1 MLKRIYNLETLVKPG
16 KVLIVYGP
24 RRSGKTTLLKDYLSK
39 TKLKYKL
46 DSGDNIKTQQI
57 LSSQDFSQILEYV
70 AGYDLLAIDEAQH
83 IPNIGMGLK
92 ILVDQKPK
100 LKIIATG
107 SSSFD
112 LAQKTSEPLTG
123 RKRIITLYPFSQVE
137 LLEKYNRYELKENL
151 EKFLVFGSYPEV
163 ELAKSNKEKTIVLG
177 EIATSYLL
185 KDILS
190 IERIKGPRQLWDLLK
205 LISFQIGNEVSLNEL
220 ATQVQLDVKTVNR
233 YLDILEKAFVIKK
246 ITGFSRNLRKETSK
260 KAKYYFLD
268 NGIRNAVIDQLNPL
282 DSRDD
287 VGALFEN
294 FLASERIK
302 ANTLKNRL
310 GPAYFWRTYDG
321 QEIDWVEERQGKLFG
336 FEFKRSTK
344 PKAKAPKDWGKY
356 KNSKYQTISRENYL
370 DFLL

>member
-1 MLKRIYNLETLVKPG
+1 MLKRIYNLETLVRPG

-57 LSSQDFSQILEYV
+57 LGSQDFSQILEYV
-70 AGYDLLAIDEAQH
+70 SGYDLLAIDEAQY

-100 LKIIATG
+100 LKVVVTG

-112 LAQKTSEPLTG
+112 LAQKTGEPLTG
-123 RKRIITLYPFSQVE
+123 RKRVATLYPFSQVE

-151 EKFLVFGSYPEV
+151 DNFLIFGSYPEA
-163 ELAKSNKEKTIVLG
+163 ELAKSNKEKAIVLG

-205 LISFQIGNEVSLNEL
+205 LLSFQIGNEVSLNEL
-220 ATQVQLDVKTVNR
+220 AAQVQLDVKTINR
-233 YLDILEKAFVIKK
+233 YLDILEKAFVVKK
-246 ITGFSRNLRKETSK
+246 ITGFSRNLRKEASK

-268 NGIRNAVIDQLNPL
+268 NGVRNAVIDQFNPL

-287 VGALFEN
+287 AGVLFEN

-302 ANTLKNRL
+302 ANTFKNRL
-310 GPAYFWRTYDG
+310 GPTYFWRTYDG

-336 FEFKRSTK
+336 FEFKWSAKSKT
-344 PKAKAPKDWGKY
+344 KAPKDWGRY
-356 KNSKYQTISRENYL
+356 KNSQFKVVSKENYL
-370 DFLL
+370 EFLL